1 MGFRFRRRIKIAPGI
16 HLNLSRSGISTSLGV
31 RGASMT
37 VGKRGTT
44 ANVGIP
50 GSGLSYT
57 TRLGGKKRR
66 GAAPTPTTADANLFD
81 MPPVSPAP
89 ADTPPPVRT
98 RRLPTWAIV
107 ALTVLATLGAVAL
120 F

>member
-16 HLNLSRSGISTSLGV
+16 NLSRSGISTSLGV

-57 TRLGGKKRR
+57 T
-66 GAAPTPTTADANLFD
+66 ADLFD
-81 MPPVSPAP
+81 MPPVSPAT
-89 ADTPPPVRT
+89 ADTQPPVHT
-98 RRLPTWAIV
+98 RRLPAWAIV
-107 ALTVLATLGAVAL
+107 VLTVLATLAIVAL